1 MIDKLLEIQRLN
13 LASKIGKESVFN
25 STLPIKLKVLAKKGG
40 MKYLLQVGSRTL
52 ETRSLKELEVG
63 GKYFAM
69 MQSGK
74 AGNIILSSLTAEP
87 KLSKTPLSLD
97 FAESKELLSKNTF
110 KEIGEF
116 ASDQLVRSNS
126 KEEFL
131 GWAFVLSG
139 IQKGVLTLNIQDEE
153 KESYT
158 QIKKHKNSL
167 EFYAV
172 FNQLGILSGKISKTQ
187 GLELEVMYPNVAKFL
202 SENLDL
208 LQWKGRVKI
217 FVGSKIEPLFCLQE
231 QLLDLSI

>member
-69 MQSGK
+69 MKSGK

-116 ASDQLVRSNS
+116 ASEQLAKSNS
-126 KEEFL
+126 KEDFMQ
-131 GWAFVLSG
+131 WAFILSG
-139 IQKGVLTLNIQDEE
+139 LQKGVLTLSIQDED
-153 KESYT
+153 KEHYT
-158 QIKKHKNSL
+158 QIKKQKTSL
-167 EFYAV
+167 EFYAL
-172 FNQLGILSGKISKTQ
+172 FSHLGALSGRISK
-187 GLELEVMYPNVAKFL
+187 GALELEVMYPSVAKFL
-202 SENLDL
+202 SENLHS
-208 LQWKGRVKI
+208 LQWGGEVRINVASSI
-217 FVGSKIEPLFCLQE
+217 QPLFCMQE
-231 QLLDLSI
+231 QLLNLSI